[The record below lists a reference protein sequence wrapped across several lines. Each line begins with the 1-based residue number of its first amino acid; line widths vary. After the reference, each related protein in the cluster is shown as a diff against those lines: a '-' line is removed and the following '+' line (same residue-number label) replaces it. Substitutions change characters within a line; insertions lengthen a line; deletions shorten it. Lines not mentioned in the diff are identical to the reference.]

1 MSTLDELFAKIAA
14 GRKPA
19 APAGPVEYLIVGL
32 GNPGAKY
39 NGTRH
44 NTGFMALDALAE
56 ALGVRVE
63 KLQFK
68 ALTGD
73 AVIAGKR
80 VLLLKPGTFMNLSG
94 QAVQEAASYHKV
106 PMDRVLVLMD
116 DVSLPVGALRIR
128 KKGSAGGHNGL
139 KNIIYLTGRDD
150 FPRVKIGVG
159 EKPHPDYDLADW
171 VLGKFSP
178 RDAQTLLALFRD
190 IPAIAELFVQ
200 GKLEEA
206 MSKYNR
212 SGPPKEKGPEPS
224 AGGQPT

>member
-1 MSTLDELFAKIAA
+1 MPTLEELFAKIAA
-14 GRKPA
+14 GRGP

-32 GNPGAKY
+32 GNPGPKY

-44 NTGFMALDALAE
+44 NTGFMALDALAQK
-56 ALGVRVE
+56 LGVRVE
-63 KLQFK
+63 KLRFK
-68 ALTGD
+68 SLTGE

-80 VLLLKPGTFMNLSG
+80 ALLLKPGTFMNLSG
-94 QAVQEAASYHKV
+94 QAVREAAAFHKV

-159 EKPHPDYDLADW
+159 EKPRPDYDLADW

-178 RDAQTLLALFRD
+178 EDAKTLLSLLGD
-190 IPAIAELFVQ
+190 IPAICELFVQ
-200 GKLEEA
+200 GKLDEA

-212 SGPPKEKGPEPS
+212 SGPPKAREAEPP
-224 AGGQPT
+224 AGGQEP

>member
-1 MSTLDELFAKIAA
+1 MATLDELFAKIAA
-14 GRKPA
+14 GRKP

-32 GNPGAKY
+32 GNPGPKY

-44 NTGFMALDALAE
+44 NAGFMALDALAE
-56 ALGVRVE
+56 KLGTRVE

-73 AVIAGKR
+73 AVIGGKR

-94 QAVQEAASYHKV
+94 QAVQEAAAFHKV
-106 PMDRVLVLMD
+106 PMDQVLVLMD

-178 RDAQTLLALFRD
+178 EDAKTLLALFGD
-190 IPAIAELFVQ
+190 VPAICELFVQ
-200 GKLEEA
+200 GKLA
-206 MSKYNR
+206 VDFIKSTGR
-212 SGPPKEKGPEPS
+212 GPPPENAAGPS
-224 AGGQPT
+224 AGGHEG

>member
-14 GRKPA
+14 GRRPA
-19 APAGPVEYLIVGL
+19 APAGPVELIIAGL
-32 GNPGAKY
+32 GNPGKKY
-39 NGTRH
+39 QGTRH
-44 NTGFMALDALAE
+44 NAGFMALDALAE
-56 ALGVRVE
+56 KLGTRVE

-73 AVIAGKR
+73 AVIGGKR

-94 QAVQEAASYHKV
+94 QAVQEAAAFHKV

-178 RDAQTLLALFRD
+178 EDAKTLLALFGD
-190 IPAIAELFVQ
+190 VPAICELFVQ
-200 GKLEEA
+200 GKLDEA

-212 SGPPKEKGPEPS
+212 SGPPKAKAAGPS
-224 AGGQPT
+224 AGGHEG

>member
-1 MSTLDELFAKIAA
+1 MATLDELFAKIAA
-14 GRKPA
+14 GRKP

-32 GNPGAKY
+32 GNPGPKY

-44 NTGFMALDALAE
+44 NAGFMALDALAE
-56 ALGVRVE
+56 KLGTRVE

-73 AVIAGKR
+73 AVIGGKR

-94 QAVQEAASYHKV
+94 QAVQEAAAFHKV

-116 DVSLPVGALRIR
+116 DISLPVGALRIR

-159 EKPHPDYDLADW
+159 QKPHPDYDLADW
-171 VLGKFSP
+171 VLGKFTGEDKKTIEAAFK
-178 RDAQTLLALFRD
+178 RAADAIECILD
-190 IPAIAELFVQ
+190 Q
-200 GKLEEA
+200 GIDRGMGKF
-206 MSKYNR
+206 N
-212 SGPPKEKGPEPS
+212 G
-224 AGGQPT
+224 

>member
-14 GRKPA
+14 GRKA

-56 ALGVRVE
+56 KLGARVE
-63 KLQFK
+63 RLQFK

-73 AVIAGKR
+73 AVIGEKR
-80 VLLLKPGTFMNLSG
+80 VLLMKPGTFMNLSG
-94 QAVQEAASYHKV
+94 QAVQEAAAYHKV

-116 DVSLPVGALRIR
+116 DISLPVGALRIR

-178 RDAQTLLALFRD
+178 EDAKSLLSLFAD
-190 IPAIAELFVQ
+190 IPAI
-200 GKLEEA
+200 
-206 MSKYNR
+206 
-212 SGPPKEKGPEPS
+212 
-224 AGGQPT
+224 

>member
-14 GRKPA
+14 GRKA

-56 ALGVRVE
+56 KLGARVE
-63 KLQFK
+63 RLQFK

-73 AVIAGKR
+73 AVIGEKR
-80 VLLLKPGTFMNLSG
+80 VLLMKPGTFMNLSG
-94 QAVQEAASYHKV
+94 QAVQEAAAYHKV

-116 DVSLPVGALRIR
+116 DISLPVGALRIR

-178 RDAQTLLALFRD
+178 EDAKSLLSLFAD
-190 IPAIAELFVQ
+190 IPAIAECFVQ
-200 GKLEEA
+200 GRLDEA

-212 SGPPKEKGPEPS
+212 SGPPKAKGPEPS
-224 AGGQPT
+224 AGGHQL

>member
-1 MSTLDELFAKIAA
+1 MATLNELFAKIAA
-14 GRKPA
+14 GRKP

-32 GNPGAKY
+32 GNPGPKY

-44 NTGFMALDALAE
+44 NTGFMALDALAQK
-56 ALGVRVE
+56 LGVRVE

-68 ALTGD
+68 SLTGD

-94 QAVQEAASYHKV
+94 QAVQEAAAFHKV

-178 RDAQTLLALFRD
+178 EDAKTLLSLLGD
-190 IPAIAELFVQ
+190 IPAICELFVQ
-200 GKLEEA
+200 GRLDEA

-212 SGPPKEKGPEPS
+212 SGPPKAKGAEPP
-224 AGGQPT
+224 AGGQEP

>member
-1 MSTLDELFAKIAA
+1 MSTLDELFAKISA
-14 GRKPA
+14 GRKA
-19 APAGPVEYLIVGL
+19 AVPTGPVEAIIVGL
-32 GNPGAKY
+32 GNPGKQY
-39 NGTRH
+39 EGTRH
-44 NTGFMALDALAE
+44 NAGFMALDTLAA
-56 ALGVRVE
+56 ALGVRVDA
-63 KLQFK
+63 LRFK
-68 ALTGD
+68 SLCGD
-73 AVIAGKR
+73 AVIGEKR

-94 QAVQEAASYHKV
+94 QAVQEAAAYHKV

-159 EKPHPDYDLADW
+159 QKPHPDYDLADW

-178 RDAQTLLALFRD
+178 EDAKTLLALFGD
-190 IPAIAELFVQ
+190 VPAICELFVQ
-200 GKLEEA
+200 GKLDEA

-212 SGPPKEKGPEPS
+212 SGPPKAKAAGPS
-224 AGGQPT
+224 AGGHEG

>member
-1 MSTLDELFAKIAA
+1 MSTLDELFAKISA
-14 GRKPA
+14 GRGAA
-19 APAGPVEYLIVGL
+19 APTGPVEFLIVGL
-32 GNPGAKY
+32 GNPGPKY

-56 ALGVRVE
+56 KLGARVE
-63 KLQFK
+63 KLRFQS
-68 ALTGD
+68 LCGD
-73 AVIAGKR
+73 AVIEGKR
-80 VLLLKPGTFMNLSG
+80 VLLMKPGTFMNLSG
-94 QAVQEAASYHKV
+94 QAVQEAAGYHKV

-178 RDAQTLLALFRD
+178 EDARTLLGLFED
-190 IPAIAELFVQ
+190 IPAICRLFVQ
-200 GKLEEA
+200 GKLDEA

-212 SGPPKEKGPEPS
+212 SGPQKAKAEPS
-224 AGGQPT
+224 AGGHQL

>member
-1 MSTLDELFAKIAA
+1 MATLDELFAKIAA
-14 GRKPA
+14 GRKP

-32 GNPGAKY
+32 GNPGPKY

-44 NTGFMALDALAE
+44 NAGFLALDALAE
-56 ALGVRVE
+56 KLGTRVE

-73 AVIAGKR
+73 AVIGGKR

-94 QAVQEAASYHKV
+94 QAVQEAAAFHKV

-178 RDAQTLLALFRD
+178 EDAKTLLALFGD
-190 IPAIAELFVQ
+190 VPAICELFVQ
-200 GKLEEA
+200 GKLDEA

-212 SGPPKEKGPEPS
+212 SGPPKAKAAGPS
-224 AGGQPT
+224 AGGHEG